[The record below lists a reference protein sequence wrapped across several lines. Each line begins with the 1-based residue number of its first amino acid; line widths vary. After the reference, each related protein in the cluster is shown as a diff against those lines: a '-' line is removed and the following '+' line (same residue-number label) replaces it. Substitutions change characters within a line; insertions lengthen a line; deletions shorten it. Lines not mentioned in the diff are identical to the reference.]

1 MTATTQDFD
10 ALPFDELAKMR
21 KELDAAMERKKKEA
35 LQNIIRGCAER
46 LREAGYSDAEF
57 LAAYEAELRPIRG
70 ASGQRKRGAGL
81 TTYKDPASS
90 ATWTGKGKAPRWMQS
105 HLDAGGKKEDLK
117 VA

>member
-1 MTATTQDFD
+1 MTATTDLD
-10 ALPFDELAKMR
+10 ALPFEELAKMR
-21 KELDAAMERKKKEA
+21 KDLDAAIERKKKEA

-57 LAAYEAELRPIRG
+57 LAAYEAELRPIR

-81 TTYKDPASS
+81 TTYKDPASA
-90 ATWTGKGKAPRWMQS
+90 ATWTGKGKAPGWMAA
-105 HLDAGGKKEDLK
+105 HLAAGGKKEDLK

>member
-1 MTATTQDFD
+1 MTTETNFD

-21 KELDAAMERKKKEA
+21 RELDAAIERKKKEA
-35 LQNIIRGCAER
+35 LQNIIKGCAER

-70 ASGQRKRGAGL
+70 AAGQRKRGAGL
-81 TTYKDPASS
+81 TTYKDPASQ
-90 ATWTGKGKAPRWMQS
+90 ATWTGKGKAPHWMQS